1 MESINEVMSFL
12 KQSVETYTG
21 GNRIWLL
28 YPVALVLIWI
38 LGKKED
44 RKLFVGAF
52 VVECLTIFNPL
63 LVKILVEKIGFG
75 NRYCRL
81 MWLLVFF
88 VTIGYALTLLI
99 FRFKKI
105 WMRMVALILAVA
117 LVVVFGNP
125 VFTGKDAS
133 PYTMA
138 ENSWFIGNDILNL
151 SAIIHSEGIEQP
163 KILGDGV
170 LLAYRQYDPSVTSYL
185 ERGVMR
191 RTDLSPKKRFMRS
204 KKFDDQLKKI
214 VAVYFYHD
222 YELDASEFQKLVK
235 DADVDYIIS
244 STEDLNNYLNNTSM
258 TVIGQTG
265 IYSVWKVL

>member
-105 WMRMVALILAVA
+105 WMRMIALILAVA
-117 LVVVFGNP
+117 LVVVLGNP
-125 VFTGKDAS
+125 VFTGEDAS

>member
-1 MESINEVMSFL
+1 
-12 KQSVETYTG
+12 
-21 GNRIWLL
+21 
-28 YPVALVLIWI
+28 
-38 LGKKED
+38 
-44 RKLFVGAF
+44 
-52 VVECLTIFNPL
+52 
-63 LVKILVEKIGFG
+63 
-75 NRYCRL
+75 
-81 MWLLVFF
+81 
-88 VTIGYALTLLI
+88 
-99 FRFKKI
+99 
-105 WMRMVALILAVA
+105 MVALILAVA

-204 KKFDDQLKKI
+204 KKFDAQLKKI

-222 YELDASEFQKLVK
+222 YELDSSEFQKLVK